1 DAAECGGAK
10 RAGAVSPGG
19 AKLSAD
25 CRGADDADRHRA
37 NASASGAQTAAGRD
51 CGAAAAPE
59 DDGRRPTGTRR
70 AERGDRRAPGRV
82 EEWGRLGEAQLGDQE
97 CFMPEPVM
105 NFGDPSQRGEG
116 NASREA
122 VEEALDRRI

>member
-25 CRGADDADRHRA
+25 CRGADDADRHGA
-37 NASASGAQTAAGRD
+37 NTSASRAQTAAGGD

-70 AERGDRRAPGRV
+70 AERGGSRARSRV
-82 EEWGRLGEAQLGDQE
+82 EEWAELGNQE
-97 CFMPEPVM
+97 CIMSEPVTA
-105 NFGDPSQRGEG
+105 FDDWRQ
-116 NASREA
+116 
-122 VEEALDRRI
+122 